1 MRIPASP
8 RFAAAA
14 IALIFLGAAA
24 ASAQMPTGPQIP
36 PTGPTGNPF
45 GINFQGVTGE
55 PAQVAT
61 GLKLLAFLTVLSL
74 VPSILMMTT
83 AFTRIVV
90 VLSFVRRAIG
100 VNEVPPTPVM
110 LGLALFLTF
119 FVMAPVIGDMNEN
132 ALQPYLAEEID
143 GWQALGAA
151 EVPLSNFMLAQTRK
165 KDLALFVRLS
175 GMAPPQTPDE
185 LPIHVL
191 IPAFM
196 ISELKTAFTIGF
208 MIYLPFLV
216 IDMVVSSILLS
227 MGMLMLPPIL
237 ISLPF
242 KVILFVLVDGWNLV
256 VGSLLAGYA

>member
-1 MRIPASP
+1 VPDP
-8 RFAAAA
+8 
-14 IALIFLGAAA
+14 LTL
-24 ASAQMPTGPQIP
+24 
-36 PTGPTGNPF
+36 
-45 GINFQGVTGE
+45 NFQGITDE
-55 PAQVAT
+55 SEQVAL
-61 GLKLLAFLTVLSL
+61 GLKILALLTVLSL
-74 VPSILMMTT
+74 VPSILMMVTS
-83 AFTRIVV
+83 FTRIVV

-100 VNEVPPTPVM
+100 VNEVPPTPVI

-119 FVMAPVIGDMNEN
+119 FVMAPILTQLNDS
-132 ALQPYLAEEID
+132 ALQPYLQEEI
-143 GWQALGAA
+143 GGREALDKA
-151 EVPLSNFMLAQTRK
+151 EVPLRDFMLEQTRK

-175 GMAPPQTPDE
+175 RIDPPQTAED
-185 LPIHVL
+185 LPFHVL
-191 IPAFM
+191 VPSFM

-256 VGSLLAGYA
+256 VGSLVAGYM